1 MIKPPTVKNFIKSM
15 YVCSTHGPSYML
27 DMRFLTPGRY
37 FFNEELADKSVVIP
51 EKVVRL
57 STRKRHALR
66 GSEKG
71 EGVDVSGKEGGE
83 KKSGE
88 KKEDKKETKKGEE
101 KKKLRRANKVESDSE
116 SNSESDEKPA
126 KKSESEDSESS
137 ENENEVAYL

>member
-71 EGVDVSGKEGGE
+71 EGGKEGGE

-88 KKEDKKETKKGEE
+88 KKEDKKEDKKEPEAETKETSQTKTT
-101 KKKLRRANKVESDSE
+101 SS
-116 SNSESDEKPA
+116 PA
-126 KKSESEDSESS
+126 RSRGRK
-137 ENENEVAYL
+137 